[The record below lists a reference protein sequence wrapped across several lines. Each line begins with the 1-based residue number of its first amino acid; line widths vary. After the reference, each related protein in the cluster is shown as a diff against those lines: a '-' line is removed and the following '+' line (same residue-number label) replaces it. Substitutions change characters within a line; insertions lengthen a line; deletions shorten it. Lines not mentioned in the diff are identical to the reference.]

1 MTMKK
6 IIFGFGL
13 LLFMGFGSV
22 QLQAQQAVVPAG
34 GNASGSSGS
43 VSYTVGQV
51 FYQTK
56 EGPSAYATEG
66 VQQPFEIFNLT
77 SVEDI
82 EHSPGISIFPN
93 PTSDYL
99 IIELDESVNRSMNYA
114 VFDVSGKQVDNQLLS
129 GIRTAIPTA
138 DLSSGTYF
146 IAIFREGEKIN
157 TFKVVK
163 H

>member
-1 MTMKK
+1 MAVKK

-13 LLFMGFGSV
+13 FLFLGFGTV

-34 GNASGSSGS
+34 GNASGNSGS

-51 FYQTK
+51 FYQTID
-56 EGPSAYATEG
+56 GPSAYATEG
-66 VQQPFEIFNLT
+66 VQQPYEIYNLT
-77 SVEDI
+77 SVENL
-82 EHSPGISIFPN
+82 ELTLEVSIFPN

-99 IIELDESVNRSMNYA
+99 IIELDESVDRSMNYA

-138 DLSSGTYF
+138 GLSSGTYF

-163 H
+163 Q